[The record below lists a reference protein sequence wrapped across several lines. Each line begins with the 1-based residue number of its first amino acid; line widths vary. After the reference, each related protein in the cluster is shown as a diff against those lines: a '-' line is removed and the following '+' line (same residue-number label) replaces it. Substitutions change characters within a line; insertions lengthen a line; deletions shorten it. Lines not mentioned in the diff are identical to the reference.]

1 MGMCIKNLHDSLI
14 ISQTTCGIIRLIPE
28 EEAAIM
34 MNMQKMMQQAKKL
47 QKDME
52 KKQEELA
59 NTSFTGTSA
68 QNLVKVTVTGNH
80 TITGLDIDP
89 SLVDP
94 EDIETLQEMTMQA
107 LNAAMSEVDTAT
119 QKTLGALNP
128 LGGKLPF

>member
-1 MGMCIKNLHDSLI
+1 
-14 ISQTTCGIIRLIPE
+14 
-28 EEAAIM
+28 M

-94 EDIETLQEMTMQA
+94 DDIETLQEMTMQA